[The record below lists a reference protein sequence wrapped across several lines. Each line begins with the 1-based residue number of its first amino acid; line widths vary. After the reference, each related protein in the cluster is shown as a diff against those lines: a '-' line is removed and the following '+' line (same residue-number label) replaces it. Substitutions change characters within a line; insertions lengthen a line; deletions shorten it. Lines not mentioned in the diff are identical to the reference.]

1 MQAETLAGYNLLEC
15 LHRTAYSQV
24 YRARKSDVP
33 LSVILKVLDKS
44 TANIDYLNQL
54 RNEYE
59 ILSNLSPHE
68 GIPETTE
75 LINNEDYLILVLSD
89 FEGLSL
95 DKLQKQDTI
104 KLTPEHVV
112 NILCQCV
119 ATLDVLHQQHLIH
132 KDIKPGN
139 ILWNSHTNKI
149 QLIDFGLSAA
159 FNQKLDQFY
168 QPTSLEGSI
177 CYMPPE
183 QTGRVN
189 RQVDYRSDYYALG
202 VTAYQLTTRLLPFE
216 TGVDI
221 DELLYSLLATE
232 ATPPILINT
241 TIPPALSAII
251 MRLIA
256 KDAEDRYQTASGL
269 IFDLSKCLDN
279 DELALGINDI
289 PKHFSL
295 PQKVY
300 GREKE
305 LGILELSLKNS
316 AAGGSESVFV
326 SGYSGV
332 GKTALIHELYRSVL
346 KEKGTLIEGK
356 FDQLQRN
363 RPLFAFTL
371 AFDDFFSSILT
382 KPPFVIESWQ
392 QQLTDKLDDN
402 LGIVT
407 ALIPSLEHLVG
418 KQSEPLFFGGEEGVN
433 RLVFSFQTLV
443 KLIAT
448 PQHPLV
454 IFIDDLQWVD
464 HASLILIEQL
474 IKDQSSH
481 YILMLGAYRENE
493 VKQGHIL
500 FDFMSKLQAENVTY
514 EHLQLDNLDSS
525 AITQIIEDGFQKRI
539 NSPEILVSH
548 LYKKTA
554 GNPFFTIQFILMLI
568 DKNLIQMSTDN
579 HWVYNQ
585 DEIASLTVADNVVE
599 LMIEK
604 IQTYSSNSVTLLSSA
619 AAIGHEFDLKTLGVI
634 TEKTENQIK
643 EGILPL
649 LQSGIL
655 IGSELSYYFAHD
667 GIQRAAY
674 QITNEQNRIA
684 LHKKIGSLLLLSY
697 KDDKSAL
704 KNNVFDICFHL
715 NQSKHLISL
724 DQDLDNLISLNLMA
738 TTNAKQSAAY
748 QAAFDYIS
756 IAVKIIEDNNVSL
769 KHTTTFSVFREAA
782 ECSYLCGLD
791 EEAKQYITK
800 AHLIAETNYEKCL
813 LINLQIIQLVSM
825 GDYVQ
830 SMKLGFEGL
839 ALYNIKLPC
848 VNDSASINAYYD
860 KQQRL
865 FFDSWL
871 NKGKVISDLYNLPL
885 SNDNE
890 IGLVME
896 MFGSLYASALMSYP
910 DYLKIIT
917 IEMLSGA
924 IKYGNTP
931 TSPIGYA
938 WHGSTIAATSDDY
951 KDAYAFGQLAIRLNE
966 EKVKNPA
973 ISCKIYNMVGN
984 FIAFFNDP
992 LRETNTLLRKAYE
1005 LGLSSGDKLYGG
1017 YSIINELRNT
1027 LSTGLPLPQW
1037 LNFDSDVKCK
1047 LEKLDAQVMVEVR
1060 ESFRAYAIQMAG
1072 QSLSALSMDN
1082 NQFCEHDYRKKY
1094 AEVPLFCAL
1103 LDGWKI
1109 QSSYLLG
1116 DFKQALTLSC
1126 FDNTPIDGFLL
1137 GVEFRFFAGLTL
1149 AHFLSCDTELNPE
1162 QTSRYKLHFDSYL
1175 NNIEILSNSCP
1186 ENFLH
1191 LWLML
1196 KGEQARINNNTLLAA
1211 DYFNR
1216 AIQSAKNNEF
1226 IHYEAL
1232 SHELSGA
1239 LFLKIG
1245 IKETGSAHIAQAY
1258 DLFERWGAEE
1268 KLKQLEQSFPDISF
1282 FRQPN
1287 GTHAESVSGFVGK
1300 QEITHRIDLKG
1311 IVDASLALSSEM
1323 NLSVLINQLMRVAL
1337 ESSGAQKGVL
1347 LQCLQSEWKVVAE
1360 RSAIG
1365 HSEVVLTLSEAE
1377 EKLPLSI
1384 IHYVMRTGKSVLLGD
1399 ASTHDLFT
1407 DDRYISRH
1415 SIKSV
1420 NCLPLVHNGKTGAI
1434 LYLEN
1439 NLGKNTFTREKN
1451 QSLELLSAQMA
1462 AAIENAANY
1471 QYLYDS
1477 KQQYKVLLKSL
1488 PIGVMVHDAETRIS
1502 YANPEAHRMFQTG
1515 LNDISGLVVTDIEG
1529 QIYNEEGKVL
1539 EISAH
1544 PVNKVLLSGKAIHNI
1559 IYGYKRPKENSP
1571 RWYMASAFPQH
1582 KQKKIEN
1589 IVACYIDMT
1598 DRRENEAKIQH
1609 LAYYDT
1615 LTDLPN
1621 RTYLENTLER
1631 LIAKTLDTH
1640 QYSAIVLLDMDNF
1653 KVINDSLGH
1662 WIGDKM
1668 LQEVANR
1675 MRIHINQDSSISQES
1690 TISQECTIARLG
1702 GDEFVI
1708 AISSL
1713 CSNRENFIHI
1723 IETITS
1729 QVQGIFSEP
1738 FVIEGH
1744 QLNSTVSI
1752 GIAISPDDGKNADEL
1767 LRHADT
1773 ALYKAKKEGRNAVC
1787 YFHREQENELHR
1799 RLKIESELRVAIDS
1813 NQLRLLYQPK
1823 VDVAS
1828 GAIVGAEALVRW
1840 QHPHKGTISP
1850 VEFIPVAE
1858 ESGLIISLGEWV
1870 LKEACHQ
1877 VKHWK
1882 EKPEFKRFQR
1892 MSVNV
1897 SPFQFNH
1904 NNFQTVVESALGE
1917 SGLNPNFLDLEV
1929 TESLLLEHMEET
1941 VEKMNYFKAMGISFS
1956 IDDFGTGYSSLAYLK
1971 RLPVDVLKVDQ
1982 SFVRDMTTDEGD
1994 RAIVKTVLAMAS
2006 SLHLK
2011 TVAEGVETLEH
2022 LEILKKLG
2030 CLQYQGYLFSKPIT
2044 AKEFEV
2050 LISAEKCATT

>member
-1 MQAETLAGYNLLEC
+1 
-15 LHRTAYSQV
+15 
-24 YRARKSDVP
+24 
-33 LSVILKVLDKS
+33 
-44 TANIDYLNQL
+44 
-54 RNEYE
+54 
-59 ILSNLSPHE
+59 
-68 GIPETTE
+68 
-75 LINNEDYLILVLSD
+75 
-89 FEGLSL
+89 
-95 DKLQKQDTI
+95 
-104 KLTPEHVV
+104 
-112 NILCQCV
+112 
-119 ATLDVLHQQHLIH
+119 
-132 KDIKPGN
+132 
-139 ILWNSHTNKI
+139 
-149 QLIDFGLSAA
+149 
-159 FNQKLDQFY
+159 
-168 QPTSLEGSI
+168 
-177 CYMPPE
+177 
-183 QTGRVN
+183 
-189 RQVDYRSDYYALG
+189 
-202 VTAYQLTTRLLPFE
+202 
-216 TGVDI
+216 
-221 DELLYSLLATE
+221 
-232 ATPPILINT
+232 
-241 TIPPALSAII
+241 
-251 MRLIA
+251 
-256 KDAEDRYQTASGL
+256 
-269 IFDLSKCLDN
+269 
-279 DELALGINDI
+279 
-289 PKHFSL
+289 
-295 PQKVY
+295 
-300 GREKE
+300 
-305 LGILELSLKNS
+305 
-316 AAGGSESVFV
+316 
-326 SGYSGV
+326 
-332 GKTALIHELYRSVL
+332 
-346 KEKGTLIEGK
+346 
-356 FDQLQRN
+356 
-363 RPLFAFTL
+363 
-371 AFDDFFSSILT
+371 
-382 KPPFVIESWQ
+382 
-392 QQLTDKLDDN
+392 
-402 LGIVT
+402 
-407 ALIPSLEHLVG
+407 
-418 KQSEPLFFGGEEGVN
+418 
-433 RLVFSFQTLV
+433 
-443 KLIAT
+443 
-448 PQHPLV
+448 
-454 IFIDDLQWVD
+454 
-464 HASLILIEQL
+464 
-474 IKDQSSH
+474 
-481 YILMLGAYRENE
+481 
-493 VKQGHIL
+493 
-500 FDFMSKLQAENVTY
+500 
-514 EHLQLDNLDSS
+514 
-525 AITQIIEDGFQKRI
+525 
-539 NSPEILVSH
+539 
-548 LYKKTA
+548 
-554 GNPFFTIQFILMLI
+554 MLI
-568 DKNLIQMSTDN
+568 DKNLIRMSTDN
-579 HWVYNQ
+579 YWVYNQ
-585 DEIASLTVADNVVE
+585 DEIASLTVADNVVG
-599 LMIEK
+599 LMVEK
-604 IQTYSSNSVTLLSSA
+604 IQEYSGNSITLLSTA
-619 AAIGHEFDLKTLGVI
+619 AAIGHDFNLKTLGVI
-634 TEKTENQIK
+634 AEKTEDQIK

-655 IGSELSYYFAHD
+655 IGSEQSYHFAHD

-674 QITNEQNRIA
+674 QITDLQNRIA

-724 DQDLDNLISLNLMA
+724 DKDLDNLIYLNLMA
-738 TTNAKQSAAY
+738 ATNAKQSAAY

-756 IAVKIIEDNNVSL
+756 VAVEIIEGNKGSL
-769 KHTTTFSVFREAA
+769 KHTIKFSVFREAA
-782 ECSYLCGLD
+782 ECSYLCGLN
-791 EEAKQYITK
+791 EEANQNITK

-830 SMKLGFEGL
+830 SMALGFEGL
-839 ALYNIKLPC
+839 ALYNIKLPS
-848 VNDSASINAYYD
+848 VDDSESINAYYD
-860 KQQRL
+860 KQQQL

-871 NKGKVISDLYNLPL
+871 NKGKAISDLYNLAL
-885 SNDNE
+885 SNDKE

-917 IEMLSGA
+917 IEMLVGA

-938 WHGSTIAATSDDY
+938 WHGSTIAAISDTY
-951 KDAYAFGQLAIRLNE
+951 SDAYAFGQLAIRLNE
-966 EKVKNPA
+966 EKIKNPA

-984 FIAFFNDP
+984 FIAFFKDP

-1027 LSTGLPLPQW
+1027 LSTGFPLPQW
-1037 LNFDSDVKCK
+1037 LKLDDDVKFK
-1047 LEKLDAQVMVEVR
+1047 LEKLDAQVMIDVR
-1060 ESFRAYAIQMAG
+1060 ESFRAYAMQMTG
-1072 QSLSALSMDN
+1072 QSLSAHSMDN
-1082 NQFCEHDYRKKY
+1082 NQFCEHAYREKY

-1109 QSSYLLG
+1109 QSSYHLG

-1126 FDNTPIDGFLL
+1126 FETTPIDGFLL
-1137 GVEFRFFAGLTL
+1137 GVEYRFFAGLTL
-1149 AHFLSCDTELNPE
+1149 AHFLSCDTKLNQE
-1162 QTSRYKLHFDSYL
+1162 KISRYKLYFDSYL
-1175 NNIEILSNSCP
+1175 NDIEILSNSCP

-1196 KGEQARINNNTLLAA
+1196 KGEQARIDNDTLLAA
-1211 DYFNR
+1211 GYFNR

-1232 SHELSGA
+1232 SHELSA
-1239 LFLKIG
+1239 VLFLKAG

-1258 DLFERWGAEE
+1258 DLFECWGAEE

-1287 GTHAESVSGFVGK
+1287 GVHSESVSGFVGK

-1323 NLSVLINQLMRVAL
+1323 NISLLINQLMRVAL
-1337 ESSGAQKGVL
+1337 EGSGAQKGVL
-1347 LQCLQSEWKVVAE
+1347 IQCLQGEWKIVAE
-1360 RSAIG
+1360 RSAID
-1365 HSEVVLTLSEAE
+1365 HSDVVLSLPEAE
-1377 EKLPLSI
+1377 ERLPLSI

-1399 ASTHDLFT
+1399 ASTHDLFAN
-1407 DDRYISRH
+1407 DRYISEH

-1439 NLGKNTFTREKN
+1439 NLGKNTFTQEKN

-1488 PIGVMVHDAETRIS
+1488 PIGVIVHDAETRIT

-1515 LNDISGLVVTDIEG
+1515 LNDISGLVITDIEG
-1529 QIYNEEGKVL
+1529 QIYNEDGKVL

-1544 PVNKVLLSGKAIHNI
+1544 PVNQVLSSGKAINNI
-1559 IYGYKRPKENSP
+1559 IYGYKRPKENNP

-1582 KQKKIEN
+1582 KQKKIESV
-1589 IVACYIDMT
+1589 VACYIDMT

-1631 LIAKTLDTH
+1631 LIAKTLDNH
-1640 QYSAIVLLDMDNF
+1640 QYCAIVLLDMDNF

-1662 WIGDKM
+1662 WVGDKM
-1668 LQEVANR
+1668 LQEAADR
-1675 MRIHINQDSSISQES
+1675 MRIHINQDSTVSQD
-1690 TISQECTIARLG
+1690 TTIARLG

-1713 CSNRENFIHI
+1713 CSNRENFIHT

-1729 QVQGIFSEP
+1729 QVQGFFSEP
-1738 FVIEGH
+1738 FLIEGH

-1752 GIAISPDDGKNADEL
+1752 GIAIAPDDGKNADEL

-1799 RLKIESELRVAIDS
+1799 RLEIENELRVAIES

-1828 GAIVGAEALVRW
+1828 GDIVGAEALVRW
-1840 QHPHKGTISP
+1840 QHPHEGTISP
-1850 VEFIPVAE
+1850 VEFIRIAE

-1882 EKPEFKRFQR
+1882 EQPEFNLFQR

-1904 NNFQTVVESALGE
+1904 NNFRTVVENTLCE
-1917 SGLNPNFLDLEV
+1917 SDLNPNFLDLEV
-1929 TESLLLEHMEET
+1929 TESLLLEHIEET

-1982 SFVRDMTTDEGD
+1982 SFVRDMATDEGD

-2011 TVAEGVETLEH
+2011 TVAEGVETPEH

-2050 LISAEKCATT
+2050 LISTKKCAVI